1 MSKAFIQV
9 MWGHNRIKVFI
20 KDIKKLSLV
29 NKRKTPPIPHTW
41 AEMEVIDV
49 KDRENLHSIVIH
61 DVKAI
66 KPNFLKEN
74 V

>member
-9 MWGHNRIKVFI
+9 IRGHNSIKVFI

-41 AEMEVIDV
+41 AQMETIDV
-49 KDRENLHSIVIH
+49 KDRENHNSKVIH
-61 DVKAI
+61 D
-66 KPNFLKEN
+66 F
-74 V
+74 